1 MSDIVKWGI
10 LGALLVTLVI
20 IILNNTVFV
29 AMTDFLNDSGVG
41 DIVSEGLSVV
51 GGFLI
56 IGRQLLNNFFYPPA
70 LTAALVF
77 SFGMFILYTIIRVAT
92 FVARF
97 VYK

>member
-29 AMTDFLNDSGVG
+29 AMGDFLNSSGLGEVISDG
-41 DIVSEGLSVV
+41 IAVMSA
-51 GGFLI
+51 FLL
-56 IGRQLLNNFFYPPA
+56 IGRQLLNNFIWPPA
-70 LTAALVF
+70 LNAALIMA
-77 SFGMFILYTIIRVAT
+77 FGMFILYTIIRVAT